1 AGRFTLRVVGR
12 VSERAGVA
20 GLFAAAAA
28 SLLVLGTPFAELP
41 WAAGAFTLGV
51 VSQGVKLCVDTTLQ
65 ETVQDAYRGR
75 VFAVYDMLFNAVFAG
90 AAAVAA
96 TWLPPDGR
104 AVLTLLGVVAAY
116 TAGALVYWSAAARVP
131 VQAPR

>member
-1 AGRFTLRVVGR
+1 M
-12 VSERAGVA
+12 
-20 GLFAAAAA
+20 
-28 SLLVLGTPFAELP
+28 LGTPFSELP
-41 WAAGAFTLGV
+41 WAAGAFALGV